1 MIELNVT
8 EKYILKIVEENK
20 NLKED
25 FKRHIDRI
33 NELTNRID
41 KAIEYIENHTYDKS
55 DVFVFKGFYPD
66 FYIEKV
72 LDILKGSDSNEYK

>member
-1 MIELNVT
+1 MNELNVT
-8 EKYILKIVEENK
+8 EKYILKLEKENK

-41 KAIEYIENHTYDKS
+41 KAIKYIEDLETPSETLIYDI
-55 DVFVFKGFYPD
+55 
-66 FYIEKV
+66 IEYEKNDL
-72 LDILKGSDSNEYK
+72 LDILKGSDKE